1 MVTLQTADKAL
12 KDYYLGVIK
21 EQLDV
26 GTNPFLGMIEKTSED
41 VYGKEIKKIVTHGIN
56 GGIASGS
63 ESGSLPAAMG
73 NSYAEFALPLK
84 NLYGSIEISD
94 KALRASETGSA
105 TAVSLLN
112 AEMNGLIKASKDN
125 FSRMLFGDGTGYL
138 CKIVSISDDKLS
150 ATVDDVKNITE
161 GMLVDVYLGDSIDT
175 RYSANRIT
183 DVDKENSKIY
193 FTKAMKDT
201 PKNSALYVS
210 GSKNQELTGLGA
222 IFSDSATSLYG
233 LEKSGNRWLNPNV
246 KTVASL
252 SYEDVA
258 EMLDT
263 VEEKGG
269 KGADVIV
276 CSWKVRRILQKI
288 LVKAGVTPAAC
299 ETEGGYK
306 SIAFNGIPVIVDKHC
321 PEGHMYFL
329 NTEDFKICQLC
340 DWQWLDEGDGRILR
354 KIPGKAAYSATLV
367 KYADLLCEKPCG
379 QGLIKGITE
388 AYDEPVLVET
398 VTKANDSG
406 SGSGS

>member
-26 GTNPFLGMIEKTSED
+26 GTNPFLALVEKTSED

-252 SYEDVA
+252 SYEDIA

>member
-26 GTNPFLGMIEKTSED
+26 GTNPFLAMIEKTSED

-175 RYSANRIT
+175 RYSSNRIT

>member
-26 GTNPFLGMIEKTSED
+26 GTNPFLAMIEKTSED

>member
-26 GTNPFLGMIEKTSED
+26 GTNPFLAMIEKTSED

-398 VTKANDSG
+398 VAKANDSG

>member
-26 GTNPFLGMIEKTSED
+26 GTNPFLAMIEKTSED

-233 LEKSGNRWLNPNV
+233 LEKTGNRWLNPNV

>member
-26 GTNPFLGMIEKTSED
+26 GTNPFLAMIEKTSED

-105 TAVSLLN
+105 TTVSLLN

>member
-26 GTNPFLGMIEKTSED
+26 GTNPFLALVEKTSED

>member
-26 GTNPFLGMIEKTSED
+26 GTNPFLAMIEKTSED

-354 KIPGKAAYSATLV
+354 KIPGNAAYSATLV

>member
-26 GTNPFLGMIEKTSED
+26 GTNPFLAMIEKTSED

-398 VTKANDSG
+398 VTKADDSG

>member
-26 GTNPFLGMIEKTSED
+26 GTNPFLAMIEKTSED

-138 CKIVSISDDKLS
+138 CKLVAISDDKLS
-150 ATVDDVKNITE
+150 ATVDNVKNITE

>member
-26 GTNPFLGMIEKTSED
+26 GTNPFLAMIEKTSED

-246 KTVASL
+246 KTVALL

-306 SIAFNGIPVIVDKHC
+306 SIAFNGIHVIVDKHC

-379 QGLIKGITE
+379 QGLIKDITE

-398 VTKANDSG
+398 VTKANDSD

>member
-26 GTNPFLGMIEKTSED
+26 GTNPFLAMIEKTSED

-288 LVKAGVTPAAC
+288 LVKAGVTSAAC

>member
-26 GTNPFLGMIEKTSED
+26 GTNPFLAMIEKTSED

-63 ESGSLPAAMG
+63 ESGSLPAATG
-73 NSYAEFALPLK
+73 NAYAEFALPLK

-94 KALRASETGSA
+94 KALRASEAGSA

-138 CKIVSISDDKLS
+138 CKLLSFADDKLS

-252 SYEDVA
+252 SYEDIA

-306 SIAFNGIPVIVDKHC
+306 TISFNGIPVIVDKHC

-398 VTKANDSG
+398 VTKTDDSG
-406 SGSGS
+406 SASGS

>member
-26 GTNPFLGMIEKTSED
+26 GTNPFLAMIEKTSED

-175 RYSANRIT
+175 RYSVNRIT

>member
-26 GTNPFLGMIEKTSED
+26 GTNPFLAMIEKTSED

-94 KALRASETGSA
+94 KALRTSETGSA

>member
-26 GTNPFLGMIEKTSED
+26 GTNPFLALVEKTSED

-288 LVKAGVTPAAC
+288 LVKAGVTSAAC

>member
-26 GTNPFLGMIEKTSED
+26 GTNPFLAMIEKTSED

-406 SGSGS
+406 SVSGS

>member
-1 MVTLQTADKAL
+1 MVTLETADKAL

-26 GTNPFLGMIEKTSED
+26 GTNPFLAMIEKTSED

-73 NSYAEFALPLK
+73 NAYAEFALPLK

-138 CKIVSISDDKLS
+138 CKLVTISDDKFS
-150 ATVDDVKNITE
+150 ATVDNVKNITE

-193 FTKAMKDT
+193 FTKALKDT

-233 LEKSGNRWLNPNV
+233 LEKSKSRWLNPNV

-288 LVKAGVTPAAC
+288 LVKAGVTPVAC

-306 SIAFNGIPVIVDKHC
+306 TISFSGIPVIVDKHC

-398 VTKANDSG
+398 VTKSEDSG
-406 SGSGS
+406 AASGS

>member
-26 GTNPFLGMIEKTSED
+26 GTNPFLAMIEKTSED

-388 AYDEPVLVET
+388 ACDEPVLVET

>member
-26 GTNPFLGMIEKTSED
+26 GTNPFLAMIEKTSED

-398 VTKANDSG
+398 VTKANASDSG
-406 SGSGS
+406 SGS

>member
-26 GTNPFLGMIEKTSED
+26 GTNPFLAMIEKTSED

-138 CKIVSISDDKLS
+138 CKIVSISDNKLS

-183 DVDKENSKIY
+183 YVDKENSKIY

-354 KIPGKAAYSATLV
+354 KITGKAAYSATLV

>member
-26 GTNPFLGMIEKTSED
+26 GTNPFLAMIEKTSED

-398 VTKANDSG
+398 VTKANDSD

>member
-26 GTNPFLGMIEKTSED
+26 GTNPFLAMIEKTSED

-246 KTVASL
+246 
-252 SYEDVA
+252 
-258 EMLDT
+258 
-263 VEEKGG
+263 
-269 KGADVIV
+269 IV

>member
-26 GTNPFLGMIEKTSED
+26 GTNPFLAMIEKTSED

-73 NSYAEFALPLK
+73 NAYAEFALPLK

-222 IFSDSATSLYG
+222 IFSDSAASLYG
-233 LEKSGNRWLNPNV
+233 LEKSANRWLNPNV

-406 SGSGS
+406 SVSGS

>member
-26 GTNPFLGMIEKTSED
+26 GTNPFLAMIEKTSED

-73 NSYAEFALPLK
+73 NAYAEFALPLK

-94 KALRASETGSA
+94 KALHASETGSA

-175 RYSANRIT
+175 RYYANRIT

>member
-26 GTNPFLGMIEKTSED
+26 GTNPFLAMIEKTSED

-379 QGLIKGITE
+379 QGRRTRSRRNRYKSERFGFRKRLLITIF
-388 AYDEPVLVET
+388 
-398 VTKANDSG
+398 
-406 SGSGS
+406 

>member
-26 GTNPFLGMIEKTSED
+26 GTNPFLAMIEKTSED

-63 ESGSLPAAMG
+63 ESGSLPAARG

>member
-26 GTNPFLGMIEKTSED
+26 GTNPFLAMIEKTSED

-150 ATVDDVKNITE
+150 AAVDDVKNITE

>member
-26 GTNPFLGMIEKTSED
+26 GTNPFLAMIEKTSED

-193 FTKAMKDT
+193 FTKPMKDT

-252 SYEDVA
+252 SYEDIA

>member
-1 MVTLQTADKAL
+1 M
-12 KDYYLGVIK
+12 
-21 EQLDV
+21 
-26 GTNPFLGMIEKTSED
+26 
-41 VYGKEIKKIVTHGIN
+41 
-56 GGIASGS
+56 
-63 ESGSLPAAMG
+63 
-73 NSYAEFALPLK
+73 
-84 NLYGSIEISD
+84 
-94 KALRASETGSA
+94 RASETGSA

-138 CKIVSISDDKLS
+138 CKLVSISDDKLS

-367 KYADLLCEKPCG
+367 KYADLLCEKPYRQFKC
-379 QGLIKGITE
+379 LVKKG
-388 AYDEPVLVET
+388 AF
-398 VTKANDSG
+398 
-406 SGSGS
+406 

>member
-26 GTNPFLGMIEKTSED
+26 GTNPFLAMIEKTSED

-246 KTVASL
+246 KTVALL

-306 SIAFNGIPVIVDKHC
+306 SIAFNGIHVIVDKHC

-398 VTKANDSG
+398 VTKANDSD

>member
-26 GTNPFLGMIEKTSED
+26 GTNPFLAMIEKTSEA

-63 ESGSLPAAMG
+63 ESGSLPAATG
-73 NSYAEFALPLK
+73 NAYAEFALPLK

-94 KALRASETGSA
+94 KALRASEAGSA

-138 CKIVSISDDKLS
+138 CKLLSFADDKLS

-252 SYEDVA
+252 SYEDIA

-306 SIAFNGIPVIVDKHC
+306 TISFNGIPVIVDKHC

-398 VTKANDSG
+398 VTKTDDSG
-406 SGSGS
+406 SASGS

>member
-26 GTNPFLGMIEKTSED
+26 GTNPFLAMIEKTSED

-63 ESGSLPAAMG
+63 ESGLLPAAMG

>member
-1 MVTLQTADKAL
+1 MVILQTADKAL

-26 GTNPFLGMIEKTSED
+26 GTNPFLAMIEKTSED

>member
-26 GTNPFLGMIEKTSED
+26 GTNPFLAMIEKTSED

-252 SYEDVA
+252 SYEDIA